1 LNPFVCPL
9 SQYIRVKKG
18 ETLSMTLK
26 TFTLF
31 RHGQTDWNLERRCQG
46 HTNIALNEHG
56 RQQARGLADFL
67 KGFPLEVIF
76 SSDLDRARETA
87 EWVSKHHSGIEV
99 RTTNLLRE
107 GHLGEAEGMKIDEIK
122 EKFGKERWDSFRHQ
136 NGNWLDLSFPGGET
150 RRESLGRVRK
160 FVEGLIE
167 HPEQNIALST
177 HGGVM
182 RSLLHSFL
190 PDGHPALD
198 IPNCVVYQ
206 LIFEAGEW
214 QVKGPIFPA

>member
-1 LNPFVCPL
+1 MTT
-9 SQYIRVKKG
+9 K
-18 ETLSMTLK
+18 TL
-26 TFTLF
+26 TLF

-46 HTNIALNEHG
+46 HTNIPLNTHG
-56 RQQARGLADFL
+56 REQAQALAEFL
-67 KGFPLEVIF
+67 KSFPLEVIF

-87 EWVSKHHSGIEV
+87 EWVVKHHSSVEIH
-99 RTTNLLRE
+99 RTHLLRE
-107 GHLGEAEGMKIDEIK
+107 GYLGEAEGMKIDEIR
-122 EKFGKERWDSFRHQ
+122 EKFGKDRWDSFRHQ

-160 FVEGLIE
+160 FVKSLMER
-167 HPEQNIALST
+167 PEKHIGLST

-206 LIFEAGEW
+206 LIFETGEW
-214 QVKGPIFPA
+214 RVEGPLFPV